1 MVTWHLILFTA
12 KCYERATLRKLWRET
27 GNSSLLP
34 VKCWPLSACDQ
45 SVQLKVG
52 WCCRWN
58 HDAFFSKFAL
68 VLFCHIT
75 SGPNKIHC
83 PPRDQLLSVLRDD
96 CGCHGNDLSPPL
108 SRPHFP
114 SSWSKSPNSS
124 LWLANRA
131 GIRWRYL
138 SLSCPLGFTP
148 CPTWKIWLFISY
160 IKSFTEQAC
169 SVKMAGCWLFFGCL
183 WISTPCQFAR
193 KERSQYPA
201 VLTDNKLYLK

>member
-1 MVTWHLILFTA
+1 MNGQHCENFDV
-12 KCYERATLRKLWRET
+12 KRET
-27 GNSSLLP
+27 VHCYPWNVDRCRHVIRACSWR
-34 VKCWPLSACDQ
+34 WPDVVAEIMM
-45 SVQLKVG
+45 
-52 WCCRWN
+52 R
-58 HDAFFSKFAL
+58 FSKFAL

-148 CPTWKIWLFISY
+148 CPTWEIWLFISY
-160 IKSFTEQAC
+160 IKSFTEQDC